1 MYGGSTPLVIPIK
14 YIPTGKE
21 TWMFITTTQ
30 NKPAYHKM
38 ITPDRIV
45 NVTGETGSGKSSL
58 CQIEFGDNE
67 RYLVI
72 DTDKIFD
79 SSPTSPE
86 IESLREV
93 FKNKTKDML
102 MNDFDLFY
110 KTLLAHFKNEKRI
123 LIIDS
128 AQYRNIKDVSLLK
141 GDIIIMRTCV
151 DTCFQRCVDRYTQKN
166 PHATEEEKRLYAQ
179 KKMGMYQWYHSLN
192 KLIERVDNI

>member
-1 MYGGSTPLVIPIK
+1 
-14 YIPTGKE
+14 
-21 TWMFITTTQ
+21 MFITANQ

-45 NVTGETGSGKSSL
+45 NVTGETCSGKSSL
-58 CQIEFGDNE
+58 CQIEFGDNK

-151 DTCFQRCVDRYTQKN
+151 DTCFRRCVDRYVQKH
-166 PHATEEEKRLYAQ
+166 PRATEEEKRLYAQ
-179 KKMGMYQWYHSLN
+179 KKMGMYQWYRSLN
-192 KLIERVDNI
+192 KLMERVDNI